1 MSTQPE
7 AVTALDPLEVSPD
20 VYSVL
25 FENERVRLL
34 DVRLKP
40 GGVSPLHSHPAFI
53 AYNLTDARVRV
64 TLANGETKEV
74 DLKAGEADWNEGET
88 HAAENIGETECHV
101 LNFELKS

>member
-7 AVTALDPLEVSPD
+7 AATALDPLEVSPD

-53 AYNLTDARVRV
+53 AYNLTDAKVRV
-64 TLANGETKEV
+64 TLANGESREV
-74 DLKAGEADWNEGET
+74 DLRAGEADWNEGET

-101 LNFELKS
+101 LNLELKS